1 MRRLLPVALLLMA
14 LWGCRQQLP
23 LSVRFDA
30 PAGSWESES
39 LPLGNGFLG
48 ASLFGGVDCEQIVLN
63 EKSLWTGG
71 PGTGAEAYWNCN
83 LPAAE
88 QLPAIREALVEGD
101 YGTAARLTEQHFR
114 SNVPYETYMED
125 PFRFGFYTTLGA
137 LSLRTGLDSTCTEYR
152 RELSLDEALARV
164 RFRQGSAVFE
174 RTAFV
179 SYPDRVL
186 VLRFRGPQRLT
197 IRYMPCSIAEG
208 CFEALDQGFHYT
220 GCLPQNGMR
229 FSLRLTVVGAPAAWD
244 GEALQLESSS
254 DVTMLITAAT
264 DYRMN
269 FDPDYEDP
277 AAYVG
282 EDPAEQTATWM
293 EAARTKGYAGLLKAH
308 LQDYQPLFRSVSL
321 QLDGA
326 EAPDAPTPERLA
338 RYRSGAEDPAL
349 EALYFQ
355 YGRYLL
361 LASSRAGSLP
371 ANLQGL
377 WHNGVDGPWHVDY
390 HNNINLQMNY
400 WPAQTTRLEACFQ
413 PYVDFLRLLEKPGGR
428 TAQAYFG
435 ARGWTASISA
445 NPFGFTAPMDSDQME
460 WNFCPVAGPWLAT
473 ALWDHYDFTR
483 DLAFLQEVYPLI
495 EGAAHFATD
504 LLWRAPDGYLTAAPS
519 YSPEHGP
526 VDLGTAFSH
535 AVIREILQDA
545 IAAAGVLGQESGEW
559 ESALKDLAPYQVGR
573 YGQLQEWSR
582 DIDDP
587 QDRHRHVNHL
597 FGLYPGHTLDTP
609 ELKQAARVVLE
620 HRGDGATGWSM
631 GWKLGLWA
639 RLQDGDHAY
648 LLLRNLLSDGTLD
661 NLWDNHPP
669 FQIDGNFGGTAGMAE
684 MLLQSRGGVIDLLPA
699 LPSAWPDGKVQG
711 LCARGGFV
719 LDLTWKGGRLREVRL
734 HSRAGGS
741 CILRCGGREI
751 PVETRAGEHKKITW

>member
-1 MRRLLPVALLLMA
+1 MRRMLPMLLLLTA
-14 LWGCRQQLP
+14 LWGCRQQP
-23 LSVRFDA
+23 SLSLRFDA
-30 PAGSWESES
+30 PAGNWESES
-39 LPLGNGFLG
+39 IPLGNGFLG

-71 PGTGAEAYWNCN
+71 PGTGADAYWNCN
-83 LPAAE
+83 RPAAE
-88 QLPAIREALVEGD
+88 ALPGIREALARDD
-101 YGTAARLTEQHFR
+101 YDTAARLTEQHFR

-125 PFRFGFYTTLGA
+125 PFRFGFYSALGE
-137 LSLRTGLDSTCTEYR
+137 LRLQTGLDGGCTEYR

-164 RFRQGSAVFE
+164 RFRQGSATFE

-186 VLRFRGPQRLT
+186 VLRFRGPQNLT
-197 IRYMPCSIAEG
+197 IRYAPCSIAEG
-208 CFEALDQGFHYT
+208 HFEALEQGFHYS
-220 GCLPQNGMR
+220 GRLSGNGLR
-229 FSLRLTVVGAPAAWD
+229 FSLQLTVLGTPARWD
-244 GEALQLESSS
+244 GEALQLESSD
-254 DVTMLITAAT
+254 DVTLLLTAAT

-269 FDPDYEDP
+269 FDPDYTDP

-282 EDPAEQTATWM
+282 EDPAVLTASWM
-293 EAARTKGYAGLLKAH
+293 AAARAKGYDGLLKTH

-321 QLDGA
+321 ELKGQ
-326 EAPDAPTPERLA
+326 APDASVPERLA
-338 RYRSGAEDPAL
+338 RYRAGAEDPAL

-361 LASSRAGSLP
+361 LASSREGSLP
-371 ANLQGL
+371 ANLQGI

-400 WPAQTTRLEACFQ
+400 WPAQTTGLEACFR
-413 PYVDFLRLLEKPGGR
+413 PYVDYLRLLEKPGGR

-473 ALWDHYDFTR
+473 ALWDHYDYTR
-483 DLAFLQEVYPLI
+483 DSTFLREVYPLLQ
-495 EGAAHFATD
+495 GAADFATD
-504 LLWRAPDGYLTAAPS
+504 LLWRGPDDYLTAAPS

-526 VDLGTAFSH
+526 VDLGTGFSH
-535 AVIREILQDA
+535 AVIREVLADA
-545 IAAAGVLGQESGEW
+545 IRAAQVLGRESSEW
-559 ESALKDLAPYQVGR
+559 ESALKELAPYRIGR

-587 QDRHRHVNHL
+587 QDQHRHVNHL
-597 FGLYPGHTLDTP
+597 FGLYPGHSLDTP

-639 RLQDGDHAY
+639 RLKDGDHAY
-648 LLLRNLLSDGTLD
+648 LLLRNLLSYGTLD

-684 MLLQSRGGVIDLLPA
+684 MLLQSHEGIIELLPA
-699 LPSAWPDGKVQG
+699 LPAAWPEGRVKG

-719 LDLTWKGGRLREVRL
+719 LDFAWKDGRLQEVQL
-734 HSRAGGS
+734 YSRAGGS
-741 CILRCGGREI
+741 CILRCDGREI
-751 PVETRAGEHKKITW
+751 PVDTRGGEHKKITW